1 MKQLIKLALCSVSV
15 VLLSACAEKEP
26 EHTQISQKPPAAN
39 RLADAGMKHTS
50 FISSRARV
58 SFEDLALLAEAE
70 VPASHSDADTKR
82 ICKRVLGIKIC
93 GTANWKYNV
102 NRDGPVQVSGLDNNI
117 HIDIPMSFDGTAG
130 IRGDVAKVL
139 KMDAMDFAGSLNA
152 KLILHLDLAENWCPV
167 IKPQIQYAWTKT
179 PRLNWAA
186 GIDIN
191 LQDRLDKAIN
201 TQLAALQ
208 ETVLQSIDCSKFRQ
222 QINEQWKPHSLALD
236 LPNTDTVYLNI
247 VPTGFAFSG
256 MNTESDKLGLSFTLE
271 AQTNV
276 ESTPLQNTDPLI
288 LPPVTR
294 SDYAIGQT
302 RFNVLIK
309 ADYNK
314 LQALAAPH
322 LIGQSFTEQSPAGD
336 VSVTINDIE
345 FSGNPSG
352 LTINLGFLA
361 DLPATKADT
370 PGNIYL
376 TAKPIADPISHKIRL
391 EDIALSNVIDS
402 TLWNTL
408 ATVFNKKII
417 TEIEKRS
424 VLDISEQMQGVSTK
438 IAAQLSDPSR
448 TSGLHIRAESIRA
461 SVEEII
467 AEETQLT
474 TLVRVE
480 SLLDIDIPVQ
490 ALFTAR
496 R

>member
-1 MKQLIKLALCSVSV
+1 
-15 VLLSACAEKEP
+15 
-26 EHTQISQKPPAAN
+26 
-39 RLADAGMKHTS
+39 
-50 FISSRARV
+50 
-58 SFEDLALLAEAE
+58 
-70 VPASHSDADTKR
+70 
-82 ICKRVLGIKIC
+82 
-93 GTANWKYNV
+93 
-102 NRDGPVQVSGLDNNI
+102 
-117 HIDIPMSFDGTAG
+117 
-130 IRGDVAKVL
+130 
-139 KMDAMDFAGSLNA
+139 
-152 KLILHLDLAENWCPV
+152 
-167 IKPQIQYAWTKT
+167 
-179 PRLNWAA
+179 
-186 GIDIN
+186 
-191 LQDRLDKAIN
+191 
-201 TQLAALQ
+201 
-208 ETVLQSIDCSKFRQ
+208 
-222 QINEQWKPHSLALD
+222 
-236 LPNTDTVYLNI
+236 

-322 LIGQSFTEQSPAGD
+322 LIGQTFTEQSPAGD

-408 ATVFNKKII
+408 AAVFNKKII